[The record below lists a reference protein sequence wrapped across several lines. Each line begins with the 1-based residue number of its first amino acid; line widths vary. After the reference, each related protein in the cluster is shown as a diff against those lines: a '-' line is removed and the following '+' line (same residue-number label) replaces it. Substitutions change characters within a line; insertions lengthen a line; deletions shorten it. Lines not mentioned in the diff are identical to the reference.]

1 MLEAR
6 RFLVKE
12 RVKFLKSHHT
22 YDLYDPDGDP
32 KEPVGVAEETIGTL
46 AQILRWFVSKQ
57 LMPTRIEVRE
67 KPDDSLVFTISR
79 GWYIFRSRVEVHDSQ
94 GALVGYFK
102 SKLIS
107 WSGGF
112 TVYDPN
118 DKPFADVKGNF
129 IGFKYRM
136 TTPDGAVELGNVSKK
151 WGGVAKELF
160 TSSDTYLVEVAEDL
174 DEQPIAKMLVV
185 AAALATDMIF
195 KSESRTSGDSLLDAG
210 G

>member
-6 RFLVKE
+6 RYLVKE
-12 RVKFLKSHHT
+12 RVKFLASHKT
-22 YDLYDPDGDP
+22 YDIYDADT
-32 KEPVGVAEETIGTL
+32 EEEIAVAEEKIGFLTQ
-46 AQILRWFVSKQ
+46 ALRWFVSKQ
-57 LMPTRIEVRE
+57 LMPTRVEIRE

-79 GWYIFRSRVEVHDSQ
+79 GWYLFRSRVEVHDAQ

-102 SKLIS
+102 SKILT

-112 TVYDPN
+112 YVYDKN
-118 DKPFADVKGNF
+118 DQQFAEVKGNF

-136 TTPDGAVELGNVSKK
+136 LTPDGQVELGHVSKQWK
-151 WGGVAKELF
+151 GLAREIF
-160 TSSDTYLVEVAEDL
+160 TSADTYMVETNDDL
-174 DEQPIAKMLVV
+174 TEQPMAKMLVL

-195 KSESRTSGDSLLDAG
+195 KSESRTAGNGLVDSIG